1 MESSNTVIVPQETE
15 LEMIASSIQEWRRMN
30 DEIRQMYNLNIDYDN
45 SGSEM
50 ESANTVIVPQETE
63 LGMLASSIQ
72 EWRRINDEI
81 HEFQDQIKERKTK
94 TKALDQIILTIMK
107 KHNIGALDLKATGG
121 RVLTK
126 KSKKQSGL
134 NKKALQEYLSKFF
147 KSEEKA
153 TEAMKFINESRE
165 VTEVERLAYE
175 RPV

>member
-1 MESSNTVIVPQETE
+1 MMKILCMNYPYKGSKPWFRSNSS
-15 LEMIASSIQEWRRMN
+15 S
-30 DEIRQMYNLNIDYDN
+30 
-45 SGSEM
+45 M

-63 LGMLASSIQ
+63 LGTLASAIQ
-72 EWRRINDEI
+72 EWRRIHDEI
-81 HEFQDQIKERKTK
+81 QQFQEQIKERKTK
-94 TKALDQIILTIMK
+94 IKVLDQIILTIMK

-175 RPV
+175 RPA